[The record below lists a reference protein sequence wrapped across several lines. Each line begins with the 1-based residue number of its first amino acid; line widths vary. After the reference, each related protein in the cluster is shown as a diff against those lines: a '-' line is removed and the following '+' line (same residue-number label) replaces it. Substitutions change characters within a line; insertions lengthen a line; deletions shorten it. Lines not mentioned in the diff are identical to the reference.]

1 MRTTRRSIG
10 TKLAAF
16 TAAGLLV
23 AGMTACGSDDDT
35 DTPTDDDTDTP
46 VDSVLGS
53 TPMDTVTMD
62 TTVTS

>member
-1 MRTTRRSIG
+1 VRTSRRSIG
-10 TKLAAF
+10 TKVAAF

-46 VDSVLGS
+46 VDSILGG
-53 TPMDTVTMD
+53 DTVPMD